1 MWENGGVRGGS
12 ACSQRECCLPAPL
25 LAPSPCQGGW
35 GKADRSLDKLQVSE
49 GWVLQGWP
57 RPQAHTCP
65 HPGTLPRQPQ
75 HSGSLGNLGSISKSG
90 WLTSSFTVSENLPE
104 AKSFFFHLVRP
115 APASQCLGTKKLYLR
130 VCHFRR
136 RREDQE
142 ETRTG
147 LVARFSLPP
156 PAAGDSANPPRRR
169 GRPCW
174 GKAERWYLWPNPS
187 CCWEL
192 GRATH
197 IPTGLLHVGFPPI
210 SVGQSPQSD

>member
-1 MWENGGVRGGS
+1 MQAIDKSRQSFQLRIKLGQRITAVSHVQSSQEGMWENGGGGS
-12 ACSQRECCLPAPL
+12 ACSQHECCLPAPL
-25 LAPSPCQGGW
+25 LAPSPCQGDW

-57 RPQAHTCP
+57 RPRARTCP

-75 HSGSLGNLGSISKSG
+75 RSGSLGNLGSISKSG

-136 RREDQE
+136 R
-142 ETRTG
+142 
-147 LVARFSLPP
+147 
-156 PAAGDSANPPRRR
+156 
-169 GRPCW
+169 
-174 GKAERWYLWPNPS
+174 
-187 CCWEL
+187 
-192 GRATH
+192 
-197 IPTGLLHVGFPPI
+197 
-210 SVGQSPQSD
+210 